1 MGAIRKIDVS
11 VSKERASEIDAAVA
25 SGEFATI
32 DEVIADA
39 IDAWTVGRLPYD
51 HENTL
56 RLRRLWEEG
65 IASGPAVEM
74 TDDWFEDVK
83 RRGRA
88 RIEAVQATR

>member
-1 MGAIRKIDVS
+1 MGVVRKIDVS
-11 VSKERASEIDAAVA
+11 LSEEVAAGIDAAVE
-25 SGEFATI
+25 SGEFASA
-32 DEVIADA
+32 DEVIAEALDSWNNA
-39 IDAWTVGRLPYD
+39 RLPFD
-51 HENTL
+51 PDNTL

-88 RIEAVQATR
+88 RIEARSAR